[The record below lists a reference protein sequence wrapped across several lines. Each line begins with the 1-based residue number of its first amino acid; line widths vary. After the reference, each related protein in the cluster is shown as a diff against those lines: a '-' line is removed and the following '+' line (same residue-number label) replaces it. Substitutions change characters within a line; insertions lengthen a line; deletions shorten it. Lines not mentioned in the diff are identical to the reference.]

1 MWQDVAM
8 PKDRSK
14 TYSDHQSQ
22 AARLKKQLKTKAQPE
37 PAKPAAQDAAAPSKS
52 SPKKSS

>member
-1 MWQDVAM
+1 M

-14 TYSDHQSQ
+14 TYSDNQSQ

-37 PAKPAAQDAAAPSKS
+37 PAKPAAQGGAPAPGKS
-52 SPKKSS
+52 SPKKPS